1 MTTAALRSRIFH
13 VFALTRSLVPQ
24 LYPPSPPPPSR
35 AAVVVGA
42 SSSATRPSQAWTR
55 QDLPDPEPLDHVRNA
70 CVTWRTNVANELRAL
85 AAENGGRF
93 SRPRGGGAASGAV
106 DGGGGGGRASS
117 GDTGGGKDGG
127 VGQVA
132 PGEYWGVREGG
143 VIEIFAAGLQ

>member
-1 MTTAALRSRIFH
+1 M
-13 VFALTRSLVPQ
+13 
-24 LYPPSPPPPSR
+24 
-35 AAVVVGA
+35 
-42 SSSATRPSQAWTR
+42 
-55 QDLPDPEPLDHVRNA
+55 RNA

-143 VIEIFAAGLQ
+143 VIEIFAAGLQDISFCWIRAVRIYVFLCLYVCLVCAIECC